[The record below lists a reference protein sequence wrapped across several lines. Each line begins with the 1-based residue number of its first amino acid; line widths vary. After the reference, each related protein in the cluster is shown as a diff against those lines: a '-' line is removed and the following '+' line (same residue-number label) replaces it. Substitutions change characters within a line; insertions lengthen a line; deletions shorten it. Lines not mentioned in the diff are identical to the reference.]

1 MGNVLIL
8 NGSPRAPKS
17 NSRQYAEIFSTNCQL
32 PSDYFNISKNNHA
45 ELCRRMSEYS
55 DVLLVFPLYADS
67 LPVGFLNFLKHLEA
81 NPPERKPVVS
91 ILINC
96 GFLEHQQNDIALK
109 MLRFFCRKNGYRM
122 GSVLALGSGEAILG
136 TVPLRSGQSGQEAG
150 EICRKRELPHDTGYH
165 AAEQTLVS
173 LGCHVLL
180 DLVWQA
186 FRNDQGADA
195 DHED

>member
-17 NSRQYAEIFSTNCQL
+17 NSRQYAEIFSANCQL
-32 PSDYFNISKNNHA
+32 PSDYFNISKSNHA

-67 LPVGFLNFLKHLEA
+67 LPVGFLNFLKYLEA
-81 NPPERKPVVS
+81 NPPKRKPIVS

-109 MLRFFCRKNGYRM
+109 MLRFFCRKNGYQI

-136 TVPLRSGQSGQEAG
+136 TPFRYVAVRAVKKLAKSVGSGSYRT
-150 EICRKRELPHDTGYH
+150 IRPPCR
-165 AAEQTLVS
+165 
-173 LGCHVLL
+173 
-180 DLVWQA
+180 
-186 FRNDQGADA
+186 
-195 DHED
+195 

>member
-96 GFLEHQQNDIALK
+96 GFLEHQQNDIALNASF
-109 MLRFFCRKNGYRM
+109 LLPEERLSDGFG
-122 GSVLALGSGEAILG
+122 AG
-136 TVPLRSGQSGQEAG
+136 TGKRGGDTRYPVPLRSGQSGQEAG
-150 EICRKRELPHDTGYH
+150 EICRKWELPYDTGHH

-173 LGCHVLL
+173 LDCHVLL

-186 FRNDQGADA
+186 FRNNQGADA